1 MSNTSSHFDDL
12 ASGRVSATR
21 LHNLLRGSTYAAL
34 LVQYGRAVVPLRE
47 LSESMLGT
55 TPERAQ
61 VLAKAGELG
70 LPVFRALGPRSLWQ
84 VHLYDLAQHI
94 DARRTEAG
102 AVDVATF
109 PDEETEKPSDASGDN
124 IEAVA

>member
-1 MSNTSSHFDDL
+1 MSNSNSHFDDL

-21 LHNLLRGSTYAAL
+21 LRNLLRGSTYAAL

-55 TPERAQ
+55 TPERGQ
-61 VLAKAGELG
+61 LG
-70 LPVFRALGPRSLWQ
+70 LPVFRALGPCSPWQ
-84 VHLYDLAQHI
+84 MHLYDLAQHI

-102 AVDVATF
+102 SVDVATF
-109 PDEETEKPSDASGDN
+109 PDEETEKPSDDS

>member
-1 MSNTSSHFDDL
+1 MSTGNFNDL
-12 ASGRVSATR
+12 SSGRVSATR

-61 VLAKAGELG
+61 VLAKRGELG
-70 LPVFRALGPRSLWQ
+70 LPVFRALGPRSPFQ
-84 VHLYDLAQHI
+84 IHLYDLAQHI

-102 AVDVATF
+102 SVDVATF
-109 PDEETEKPSDASGDN
+109 PDEGAEKSSNEGK
-124 IEAVA
+124 EAAA

>member
-1 MSNTSSHFDDL
+1 MSNNSQFDDL

-34 LVQYGRAVVPLRE
+34 LIQYGRAVVPLRE

-61 VLAKAGELG
+61 VMAKRGELG
-70 LPVFRALGPRSLWQ
+70 LPVFRALGPRSPWQ
-84 VHLYDLAQHI
+84 IHLYDLAQHI

-102 AVDVATF
+102 SVDVATF
-109 PDEETEKPSDASGDN
+109 PDEHGAKKPGDEKY
-124 IEAVA
+124 EAVA

>member
-1 MSNTSSHFDDL
+1 MSNNSQFDDL

-21 LHNLLRGSTYAAL
+21 LNNLLRGSTYAAL
-34 LVQYGRAVVPLRE
+34 LIQYGRAVVPLRE

-61 VLAKAGELG
+61 VMAKRGELG
-70 LPVFRALGPRSLWQ
+70 LPVFRALGPRSPWQ
-84 VHLYDLAQHI
+84 IHLYDLAQHI
-94 DARRTEAG
+94 DTRRTEAG

-109 PDEETEKPSDASGDN
+109 PDEETEKPSDDS

>member
-1 MSNTSSHFDDL
+1 MSTGNFNDL

-34 LVQYGRAVVPLRE
+34 LVQYGRAIVPLRE
-47 LSESMLGT
+47 LSEPMLGT

-70 LPVFRALGPRSLWQ
+70 LPVFRALGPRSPWQ
-84 VHLYDLAQHI
+84 IHLYDLAQHI

-109 PDEETEKPSDASGDN
+109 PDEHGAKKPGDEKY
-124 IEAVA
+124 EAVA

>member
-1 MSNTSSHFDDL
+1 MSNNSQFDDL

-34 LVQYGRAVVPLRE
+34 LIQYGRAVVPLRE

-61 VLAKAGELG
+61 VMAKRGELG
-70 LPVFRALGPRSLWQ
+70 LPVFRALGPRSPWQ
-84 VHLYDLAQHI
+84 IHLYDLAAHI
-94 DARRTEAG
+94 DARRIEAG
-102 AVDVATF
+102 SVDVATF
-109 PDEETEKPSDASGDN
+109 PEHGAESPSDDEIDDKN
-124 IEAVA
+124 EAAA